1 MHPDASG
8 FYPDAARCRRSSKSC
23 RNMHWMHSPKVQTL
37 KMSFVD
43 SLPLENPKSI
53 GRKKKKKKK
62 KKNKENAKYLCRE
75 ERPPPEALL
84 KTHYFRFY
92 SAVSIGT
99 ILFTVLC
106 LPETKD
112 KGLEEI
118 SSGFAK
124 SNPSQANFNKISAPT
139 EALEK
144 IKSREEIS

>member
-62 KKNKENAKYLCRE
+62 KRK
-75 ERPPPEALL
+75 
-84 KTHYFRFY
+84 
-92 SAVSIGT
+92 
-99 ILFTVLC
+99 
-106 LPETKD
+106 
-112 KGLEEI
+112 
-118 SSGFAK
+118 
-124 SNPSQANFNKISAPT
+124 
-139 EALEK
+139 
-144 IKSREEIS
+144 

>member
-62 KKNKENAKYLCRE
+62 KIKKMPNTYV
-75 ERPPPEALL
+75 ERSALL
-84 KTHYFRFY
+84 RRR
-92 SAVSIGT
+92 S
-99 ILFTVLC
+99 
-106 LPETKD
+106 
-112 KGLEEI
+112 
-118 SSGFAK
+118 
-124 SNPSQANFNKISAPT
+124 
-139 EALEK
+139 
-144 IKSREEIS
+144 